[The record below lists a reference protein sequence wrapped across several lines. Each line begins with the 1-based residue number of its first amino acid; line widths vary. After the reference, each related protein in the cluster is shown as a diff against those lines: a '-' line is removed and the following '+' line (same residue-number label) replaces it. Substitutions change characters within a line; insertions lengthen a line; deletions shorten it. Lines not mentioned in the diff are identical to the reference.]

1 LNGYE
6 RDVPRLLMEETKKG
20 TEWFKLIFDEY
31 YDYIRNYL
39 YYLGSDIEIAED
51 LAQDVFMKLW
61 ENKDKV
67 NDITVKPLLFKIAKN
82 LYINSYKRKNLDI
95 KFINTKTDAIENE
108 SPQYILEFKE
118 FDQRLQ
124 QAISNL
130 PDQCRTFFL
139 LNRIDDLKYQEIA
152 KNFGIS
158 VKAVEKQI
166 SKALKLLRDQFEQKM

>member
-1 LNGYE
+1 MSGIFPDYF
-6 RDVPRLLMEETKKG
+6 MEETKKG
-20 TEWFKLIFDEY
+20 TDWFKSIFDEY

-39 YYLGSDIEIAED
+39 YYLAGDMEIAED

-67 NDITVKPLLFKIAKN
+67 NDNTVKPLLFKIAKN
-82 LYINSYKRKNLDI
+82 LFINSYKRRNLDI
-95 KFINTKTDAIENE
+95 KFTNTRLENIENE
-108 SPQYILEFKE
+108 SPQYILELKE

-166 SKALKLLRDQFEQKM
+166 SKALKLLRDQFDHKM

>member
-1 LNGYE
+1 MKDYE
-6 RDVPRLLMEETKKG
+6 RDVPRLFMEETKKG
-20 TEWFKLIFDEY
+20 TEWFKLIFDEH

-39 YYLGSDIEIAED
+39 YYLAGDMEFAED

-61 ENKDKV
+61 ENRDKV
-67 NDITVKPLLFKIAKN
+67 NDLTVKPLLFKIAKN
-82 LYINSYKRKNLDI
+82 LFINSYKRKGLDI
-95 KFINTKTDAIENE
+95 KFINSKLENIENE
-108 SPQYILEFKE
+108 SPQYILELKE

-124 QAISNL
+124 KAISAL

-139 LNRIDDLKYQEIA
+139 MNRIDDLKYQEIA

-166 SKALKLLRDQFEQKM
+166 SKALKILRDQFDHKM

>member
-1 LNGYE
+1 
-6 RDVPRLLMEETKKG
+6 MEETKKG
-20 TEWFKLIFDEY
+20 TEWFKSVFDEY

-39 YYLGSDIEIAED
+39 YYLCGDIEVAED

-61 ENKDKV
+61 ENRDKV
-67 NDITVKPLLFKIAKN
+67 NNITLKPFLFKIAKN
-82 LYINSYKRKNLDI
+82 LFINSHKRKNLDL
-95 KFINTKTDAIENE
+95 KFINSRLDNTEIE

-124 QAISNL
+124 NAISNL
-130 PDQCRTFFL
+130 PEQCRTFFL
-139 LNRIDDLKYQEIA
+139 LNRIDDMKYQDIA

-166 SKALKLLRDQFEQKM
+166 SKALKLLREQFEHKM

>member
-1 LNGYE
+1 
-6 RDVPRLLMEETKKG
+6 MEETKKG

-39 YYLGSDIEIAED
+39 YYLGSDMEIAED

-82 LYINSYKRKNLDI
+82 LYINSYKRKNLDL
-95 KFINTKTDAIENE
+95 KFINTKTDSIENE
-108 SPQYILEFKE
+108 SPQYVLEVKE

-124 QAISNL
+124 KAISNL

-166 SKALKLLRDQFEQKM
+166 SKAMKLLRDQFEQKM

>member
-1 LNGYE
+1 
-6 RDVPRLLMEETKKG
+6 MEKAKKG

-31 YDYIRNYL
+31 YNYIRNYL
-39 YYLGSDIEIAED
+39 YYLSGDIEIAED

-61 ENKDKV
+61 ENRDTV
-67 NDITVKPLLFKIAKN
+67 NDTTVKPLLFKIAKN
-82 LYINSYKRKNLDI
+82 LFLNLHKRKNLDI
-95 KFINTKTDAIENE
+95 KFINSRMESIENE

-118 FDQRLQ
+118 FDERLQ
-124 QAISNL
+124 RAISNL

-152 KNFGIS
+152 KSFGIS

-166 SKALKLLRDQFEQKM
+166 SKALKLLRDQFEQKL